1 MNQDGSKTRPS
12 LLLELRD
19 VENAV
24 AWERFVDL
32 YTPLVFQFASKR
44 GLQEADAADV
54 TQEVM
59 KAVAAAIQKFEYD
72 PARGGFRNWLFTVAR
87 SKLNNFLQQQRNNPM
102 ALGGT
107 TMFRRIQ
114 EQPAGE
120 EESEWNHQYRLRM
133 FHWAA
138 ETVRGEFQ
146 APTWE
151 AFWQTAVLNRPVGD
165 VARGLGLSE
174 GAIYIARS
182 RVIARLRARIEAATG
197 DWADLE
203 VAAA

>member
-1 MNQDGSKTRPS
+1 MTIDDSQTHPS
-12 LLLELRD
+12 LLLRLRD
-19 VENAV
+19 LEDAA

-32 YTPLVFQFASKR
+32 YTPLVFQFARKR

-59 KAVAAAIQKFEYD
+59 KAVAAAIQKFEY
-72 PARGGFRNWLFTVAR
+72 
-87 SKLNNFLQQQRNNPM
+87 
-102 ALGGT
+102 
-107 TMFRRIQ
+107 
-114 EQPAGE
+114 
-120 EESEWNHQYRLRM
+120 EWNHEYRLRM

-138 ETVRGEFQ
+138 ETVRGEFR

-174 GAIYIARS
+174 GAVYIARS
-182 RVIARLRARIEAATG
+182 RVIARLRAHVEAATG